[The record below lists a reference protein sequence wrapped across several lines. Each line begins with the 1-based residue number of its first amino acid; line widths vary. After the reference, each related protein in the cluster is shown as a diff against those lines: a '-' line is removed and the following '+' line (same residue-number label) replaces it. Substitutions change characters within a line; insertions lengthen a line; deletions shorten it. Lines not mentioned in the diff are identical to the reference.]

1 MNNEADTTTNAMQCR
16 LCGGHNLRPYYA
28 QGNARQFIFYKCR
41 NCGLVNLDL
50 EGLNVVE
57 HQEKYAT
64 EYSDPTDPHINR
76 GAFASWRF
84 LRKHLKES
92 GSFLDVGCGNGA
104 LLNSAREEGWR
115 VKGLEL
121 SPFLAAQ
128 VKERLGIDVEV
139 ADFLAYDLPG
149 EQFDLVSLRHV
160 LEHLPDSRSAMR
172 KINGL
177 LKPGGYALL
186 EFPNI
191 EGISFRTRRGMER
204 IGLHRKT
211 YASTYRPGHC
221 NEFSRESFAY
231 LARQTGFTVVVW
243 ETYTYSPVKNFLYN
257 KIPVGTKARVLVRK
271 EQEVKVGNF

>member
-1 MNNEADTTTNAMQCR
+1 MKKEADISNAMQCR
-16 LCGGHNLRPYYA
+16 LCGGRDLYPYYT
-28 QGNARQFIFYKCR
+28 QGDAGQFVFYKCR
-41 NCGLVNLDL
+41 TCGLVNLDIT
-50 EGLNVVE
+50 GLNLLE

-64 EYSDPTDPHINR
+64 EYPDPDDPQINR
-76 GAFASWRF
+76 GSLGSWRF
-84 LRKHLKES
+84 LRKHLNTP

-104 LLNSAREEGWR
+104 LLNAAKKEGWK

-128 VKERLGIDVEV
+128 VKKRLGIDVEV

-149 EQFDLVSLRHV
+149 ERFDLVSLRHV
-160 LEHLPDSRSAMR
+160 LEHLPDSTSAMQ

-191 EGISFRTRRGMER
+191 EGISFRARRGLER
-204 IGLHRKT
+204 AGLHRKT
-211 YASTYRPGHC
+211 YAPTYRPGHC

-231 LARQTGFTVVVW
+231 LAHQTGFTLLVW
-243 ETYTYSPVKNFLYN
+243 ETYTYTPVKNFLYN

-271 EQEVKVGNF
+271 NG